1 MVGLSVCVVF
11 SFFHQYLIVFG
22 GQVFASLDRFIPR
35 YFILFDDAVNGIVY
49 LILLSAILLLA
60 YRNAKFLYINFV
72 SSNFNEFI
80 VEG

>member
-11 SFFHQYLIVFG
+11 SFFHQYLIVFW
-22 GQVFASLDRFIPR
+22 GQVFAFLDRFIPR